1 MMRKFLILL
10 VGVFMM
16 SGVLGFGI
24 SPARTTLDFKAGME
38 RDVSF
43 DVINSEGEDISFV
56 FLAQGDLAE
65 YIFSDVSSGSILASE
80 KSKSFSYSLKLP
92 ELLEPGLHKGEVVVM
107 QLPDEGSGQGSQV
120 LATLAVAT
128 QIYLYV
134 PYPGKYANAK
144 LYVYSA
150 NVGEVVK
157 FVIPVSSAGEFDL
170 TSVRANVDVY
180 DKAGEVVDSFNVGP
194 IAIPSGQQRELV
206 YDWDADVP
214 IGDYVAKSTV
224 VYGDGTVSLEE
235 KFSVGSEKLVLQ
247 EIWVDD
253 FSLGEIAKLE
263 MLVENKWSEKIADVL
278 IKTKI
283 SNERGGVV
291 SEFKSSDYD
300 VGGFSKEVFVS
311 YWDTAGVIEGDYD
324 AEVSIKYGDKES
336 RENLKFEVSENELV
350 VIGLGYVI
358 SADDGVGPDA
368 IVVVLM
374 SAVVLLI
381 LLNLLWFL
389 LLRKR
394 LGK

>member
-1 MMRKFLILL
+1 M
-10 VGVFMM
+10 V

-24 SPARTTLDFKAGME
+24 SPARTTLDFQAGME
-38 RDVSF
+38 KDISF

-107 QLPDEGSGQGSQV
+107 QLPDEGSGEGSQV

-157 FVIPVSSAGEFDL
+157 FVMPVTSAGEFDL
-170 TSVRANVDVY
+170 TSVRANIDVY
-180 DKAGEVVDSFNVGP
+180 DKAGEIVDSFNVGP

-214 IGDYVAKSTV
+214 VGDYVAKVTV

-263 MLVENKWSEKIADVL
+263 MLVENKWSEKIGDVL

-283 SNERGGVV
+283 LNDRGGIV

-324 AEVSIKYGDKES
+324 AEVSIKYGEKVS

-358 SADDGVGPDA
+358 SADDGKGPGA
-368 IVVVLM
+368 IVVILM
-374 SAVVLLI
+374 AAVVLLI
-381 LLNLLWFL
+381 LMNLLWFL
-389 LLRKR
+389 LLRKK
-394 LGK
+394 LKK

>member
-1 MMRKFLILL
+1 MKKVILSLLI
-10 VGVFMM
+10 GIFMM

-24 SPARTTLDFKAGME
+24 SPARTTLDFQAGME
-38 RDVSF
+38 KDISF

-107 QLPDEGSGQGSQV
+107 QLPDEGSGEGSQV

-157 FVIPVSSAGEFDL
+157 FVMPVTSAGEFDL
-170 TSVRANVDVY
+170 TSVRANIDVY
-180 DKAGEVVDSFNVGP
+180 DKAGEIVDSFNVGP

-214 IGDYVAKSTV
+214 VGDYVAKVTV

-263 MLVENKWSEKIADVL
+263 MLVENKWSEKIGDVL

-283 SNERGGVV
+283 LNDRGGIV

-324 AEVSIKYGDKES
+324 AEVSIKYGEKVS

-358 SADDGVGPDA
+358 SADDGKGPGA
-368 IVVVLM
+368 IVVILM
-374 SAVVLLI
+374 AAVVLLI
-381 LLNLLWFL
+381 LMNLLWFL
-389 LLRKR
+389 LLRKK
-394 LGK
+394 LKK

>member
-1 MMRKFLILL
+1 MRKFLILF

-214 IGDYVAKSTV
+214 VGDYVAKSTV

>member
-1 MMRKFLILL
+1 MRKYVLILL
-10 VGVFMM
+10 IGIFMM

-24 SPARTTLDFKAGME
+24 SPARTTLDFQPGME
-38 RDVSF
+38 REVSF
-43 DVINSEGEDISFV
+43 DVINSEREDVSFV
-56 FLAQGDLAE
+56 FLAQGDLSE

-80 KSKSFSYSLKLP
+80 ESKSFTYSLKLP

-107 QLPDEGSGQGSQV
+107 QLPDEESSGGSQV

-144 LYVYSA
+144 LYVYGA

-157 FVIPVSSAGEFDL
+157 FVIPISSAGEFDL
-170 TSVRANVDVY
+170 TSVRANVDIH

-194 IAIPSGQQRELV
+194 IGILSGQQRELV
-206 YDWDADVP
+206 YNWDANVP
-214 IGDYVAKSTV
+214 VGDYVAKVMV
-224 VYGDGTVSLEE
+224 VYDDGTVSLEE

-263 MLVENKWSEKIADVL
+263 MLVENKWSENITDVL
-278 IKTKI
+278 IETEI
-283 SNERGGVV
+283 SNDRGGVV

-300 VGGFSKEVFVS
+300 VEGFSKEVFVS

-324 AEVSIKYGDKES
+324 AEVSIKYGEKMS
-336 RENLKFEVSENELV
+336 KENLVFEVSENELV
-350 VIGLGYVI
+350 IVGLGYVI
-358 SADDGVGPDA
+358 SGDDGMGPNS
-368 IVVVLM
+368 IVVILM
-374 SAVVLLI
+374 AAVVLLI
-381 LLNLLWFL
+381 LMNLLWFL

-394 LGK
+394 LKR